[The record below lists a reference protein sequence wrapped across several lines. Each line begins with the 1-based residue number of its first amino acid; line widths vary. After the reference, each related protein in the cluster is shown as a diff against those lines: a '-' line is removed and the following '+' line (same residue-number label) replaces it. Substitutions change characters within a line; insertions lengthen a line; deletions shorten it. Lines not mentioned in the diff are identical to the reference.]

1 MNNQLLALNNVLQDW
16 PLWPI
21 LNQYEHTAC
30 DFMPLEQ
37 GLTNENWLVT
47 LPNENKQQ
55 FVIRINAKNAKTLNI
70 HHQNEYEIVERI
82 SQLHICP
89 AILYNDPDFKYWV
102 RPYING
108 YTLAEHQSAGFDIS
122 EDLAQIAQTLLNAH
136 KQPIEKHWPSVNT
149 FVRTEFFWAQI
160 LPKPSM
166 QNTELQDLKNELDI
180 ALQPNKH
187 LVSLCHMDT
196 NTHNWIKDKN
206 GDLNL
211 IDWEYAGLGDPIWDL
226 AVFSDSAKL
235 SLSEEK
241 KLLTHYGN
249 YTINQLHLAKLQME
263 YLSILWFAVQENT
276 DSNTLLCELKNLSE
290 RTFNK
295 NQIAQLNQTT

>member
-1 MNNQLLALNNVLQDW
+1 MTRNPLNMNNQLQTLHDVLKDW

-21 LNQYEHTAC
+21 LNQYEQTAC
-30 DFMPLEQ
+30 DFIPLEQ

-47 LPNENKQQ
+47 LPNENNQQ

-82 SQLHICP
+82 SKLGICP
-89 AILYNDPDFKYWV
+89 AISYNDPDFKYWV
-102 RPYING
+102 RPYISG
-108 YTLAEHQSAGFDIS
+108 YTLAEHQSAGFEIS
-122 EDLAQIAQTLLNAH
+122 EDLEQVAKLLLSTH

-149 FVRTEFFWAQI
+149 YVRTEFFWAQT

-166 QNTELQDLKNELDI
+166 QNANLQQLKQELDT
-180 ALQPNKH
+180 ALLPNNH
-187 LVSLCHMDT
+187 LVCLCHMDT
-196 NTHNWIKDKN
+196 NTHNWIKNKN
-206 GDLNL
+206 GTLNL

-241 KLLTHYGN
+241 KLLSFYGD
-249 YTINQLHLAKLQME
+249 YTVDQLHLAKLQME

-276 DSNTLLCELKNLSE
+276 DSNTLYCELKNLAARASIN
-290 RTFNK
+290 TD
-295 NQIAQLNQTT
+295 